1 MVRNPAAKPL
11 AAGDVDQLILA
22 VLGRAI
28 GPVSASQVHRALPRA
43 GRPPQAAVL
52 ARLHGMTPDGTVHAW
67 PGGRSPLFSV
77 RKPEEAILEIVLR
90 ALSEGPQSEAMLRKK
105 VPRPT
110 APLVTGLVTLLV
122 QGGQVFRHPPLG
134 KTKTPL
140 YGLAP
145 ADPLRYL
152 AAPLD
157 RAVRDCVKLG
167 FDEGQVRAA
176 IVRYATPAVT
186 EGTDPKG
193 PAPTAAMGDGAI
205 VHEAILQLNP
215 RAREGALVYVP
226 HLRVALGSRF
236 RDKTSFDRTL
246 LGLLATG
253 QIQLQSHPVPSQLNA
268 EEKEAMVP
276 DGRGSYYMA
285 VGLRRP

>member
-1 MVRNPAAKPL
+1 MSR
-11 AAGDVDQLILA
+11 
-22 VLGRAI
+22 
-28 GPVSASQVHRALPRA
+28 
-43 GRPPQAAVL
+43 
-52 ARLHGMTPDGTVHAW
+52 DGTVYAW
-67 PGGRSPLFSV
+67 PGGRSPLFWV
-77 RKPEEAILEIVLR
+77 HKPEEAIREIVLR
-90 ALSEGPQSEAMLRKK
+90 ALSEDAQSEAMLRKK

-110 APLVTGLVTLLV
+110 APLLTGVITRLVKD
-122 QGGQVFRHPPLG
+122 GQVFRHPPLE

-152 AAPLD
+152 AAPLE
-157 RAVRDCVKLG
+157 RVVLDCVKLG
-167 FDEGQVRAA
+167 FNEGQVRAA
-176 IVRYATPAVT
+176 ISRYATPAGT
-186 EGTDPKG
+186 EGSDAK
-193 PAPTAAMGDGAI
+193 APTPRVATGDGAI

-226 HLRVALGSRF
+226 HLRVALGSHF
-236 RDKTSFDRTL
+236 RDKASFDRSL
-246 LGLLATG
+246 LGLLAMG

-285 VGLRRP
+285 VGLRQP